1 MLKPHVMFR
10 HHLGGPWSSSI
21 SGSFLAFFPSRS
33 CPVSPPSTHF
43 NPSQML
49 SDVEGKHVQCEEQGS
64 FQAHS
69 PGRTETTHAR
79 ELNPVHFWLL
89 SNTWGFS
96 LILLSNINGKVFT
109 LLPLT
114 FSCHSPSGTCD
125 VYMCCNCAQMSYHI
139 ISSSHFK
146 SKTLRYLAG
155 AAMIYLVLW
164 GTITSK
170 SSRGFQ
176 AHFESRHH
184 CIIDTIATL
193 CVKKNQVNPVFFS
206 PMRRIYLRHV
216 TCFDA
221 CRVQL

>member
-33 CPVSPPSTHF
+33 CPVSPPSSHF

-69 PGRTETTHAR
+69 PGRTETA

-96 LILLSNINGKVFT
+96 LILLSNISGKVFT
-109 LLPLT
+109 LLPLFMPFPFWHMWCVHVLQLCT
-114 FSCHSPSGTCD
+114 NELSHHFQQPFQVKNTSLSSGSCYDIFSTLG
-125 VYMCCNCAQMSYHI
+125 NN
-139 ISSSHFK
+139 HFK
-146 SKTLRYLAG
+146 
-155 AAMIYLVLW
+155 VLQGIPRTFW
-164 GTITSK
+164 K
-170 SSRGFQ
+170 SASLHNRHNCNIMCKKKSR
-176 AHFESRHH
+176 
-184 CIIDTIATL
+184 
-193 CVKKNQVNPVFFS
+193 
-206 PMRRIYLRHV
+206 
-216 TCFDA
+216 
-221 CRVQL
+221 